1 MPLNVRRFCTSFLL
15 VLFSFIAIISA
26 QSTPPQVPAPAQPPT
41 SGEIMRGRISKAK
54 AFIAVRNFNAAIYEL
69 ENIRRETNDPTV
81 HSVANILLMNSY
93 LDQGDYKR
101 AQDFLTEFF
110 NAQKPNKPDTSGFY
124 FLAAGQVVK
133 GAKNQLE
140 RYRSL
145 GLSVSDRNLPLEAV
159 TDIEKMRETL
169 ELVITQS
176 KVLGKEK
183 NKTANAMALLEEAA
197 NSRSSLARDDYDAR
211 RWKDETADAREDLA
225 SSRSVILSAITETP
239 GETLPAQNTVA
250 SNNPPGAPESS
261 VINLPETTAP
271 VFKPVSTPSASLPKP
286 SVQEE
291 PKNTE
296 PATTQTANN
305 DSQPKRDRVVA
316 EETPKQTPSS
326 PNTGQPAQ
334 PAPGIASPL
343 AVGSLV
349 SFATKQAQPIYPAA
363 AKNMRMTGLVK
374 VEVMVNEAGEVSEV
388 QKTSGPSMLQSAAK
402 DAIRKWRFK
411 PFLRDGLPVKATGFI
426 NFNFA
431 L

>member
-1 MPLNVRRFCTSFLL
+1 
-15 VLFSFIAIISA
+15 
-26 QSTPPQVPAPAQPPT
+26 
-41 SGEIMRGRISKAK
+41 
-54 AFIAVRNFNAAIYEL
+54 
-69 ENIRRETNDPTV
+69 
-81 HSVANILLMNSY
+81 MNSY

-176 KVLGKEK
+176 KTLGKDR

-225 SSRSVILSAITETP
+225 SSRSVILSAITENP
-239 GETLPAQNTVA
+239 GETPSAQNTVA
-250 SNNPPGAPESS
+250 VNNPPGAPEGS
-261 VINLPETTAP
+261 VIKLPETSAP
-271 VFKPVSTPSASLPKP
+271 VFKPVSIQSVPLPKP
-286 SVQEE
+286 SADEE

-296 PATTQTANN
+296 PVNTQTANN
-305 DSQPKRDRVVA
+305 DPQPKRDRVV
-316 EETPKQTPSS
+316 EETPRQTPSG

-349 SFATKQAQPIYPAA
+349 SYATKQAQPVYPTA

-411 PFLRDGLPVKATGFI
+411 PFLRDGQPVKATGFI

>member
-26 QSTPPQVPAPAQPPT
+26 QSTPPAQAPATVQPPT

-176 KVLGKEK
+176 KALGKDK

-225 SSRSVILSAITETP
+225 SSRSVILSAITEAP

-250 SNNPPGAPESS
+250 ANNPPGAPESS
-261 VINLPETTAP
+261 AIKLPETVAP
-271 VFKPVSTPSASLPKP
+271 VFKPVSGPTIPVQKP
-286 SVQEE
+286 AVQEE

-296 PATTQTANN
+296 PANTQTANN
-305 DSQPKRDRVVA
+305 DPQPKRDRVV
-316 EETPKQTPSS
+316 EETPKQTPSG
-326 PNTGQPAQ
+326 PNTGPTSP
-334 PAPGIASPL
+334 PAPAGSPL

-349 SFATKQAQPIYPAA
+349 SYATRQATPVYPTA

-374 VEVMVNEAGEVSEV
+374 VEVMVNEAGEVAEV
-388 QKTSGPSMLQSAAK
+388 QNTSGPSMLQSAAK

>member
-1 MPLNVRRFCTSFLL
+1 MPLNVRRFGTSFLL

-26 QSTPPQVPAPAQPPT
+26 QSTPPVEAPAPT

-81 HSVANILLMNSY
+81 HSVANVLLINSY

-124 FLAAGQVVK
+124 FLAAGQVVR

-159 TDIEKMRETL
+159 SDIDKMRETL
-169 ELVITQS
+169 ELVITQA
-176 KVLGKEK
+176 KALGKEK

-197 NSRSSLARDDYDAR
+197 NSRSSIARDDYDAR
-211 RWKDETADAREDLA
+211 RWRDETADAREELA
-225 SSRSVILSAITETP
+225 SSRSVIMSAITDAPADGSTAQNNVAIN
-239 GETLPAQNTVA
+239 TLPAGPENTA
-250 SNNPPGAPESS
+250 
-261 VINLPETTAP
+261 IKLPETTP
-271 VFKPVSTPSASLPKP
+271 VFKPVSGPAVPISKP
-286 SVQEE
+286 AVQEE
-291 PKNTE
+291 PKKSEPVNTQ
-296 PATTQTANN
+296 PAS
-305 DSQPKRDRVVA
+305 DPQPKRERVVEDTSRQA
-316 EETPKQTPSS
+316 PAN
-326 PNTGQPAQ
+326 PNTGQQAQ
-334 PAPGIASPL
+334 PPAVNASPL
-343 AVGSLV
+343 SVGSLV
-349 SFATKQAQPIYPAA
+349 SYATRQATPIYPIA

-374 VEVMVNEAGEVSEV
+374 VEVMVNEAGEVAEV
-388 QKTSGPSMLQSAAK
+388 QNTSGPSMLQSAAK

-411 PFLRDGLPVKATGFI
+411 PFTRDGQPVKATGFI

>member
-1 MPLNVRRFCTSFLL
+1 MPLNVRRFGTSFLL

-26 QSTPPQVPAPAQPPT
+26 QTTPPVQAPAPAQPPT

-81 HSVANILLMNSY
+81 HSVANVLLMNSY

-133 GAKNQLE
+133 GAKNQFE

-159 TDIEKMRETL
+159 ADIDKMRETL
-169 ELVITQS
+169 ELVITQA
-176 KVLGKEK
+176 KALGKEK
-183 NKTANAMALLEEAA
+183 NRTANAMALLEEAA

-211 RWKDETADAREDLA
+211 RWRDETADAREELA
-225 SSRSVILSAITETP
+225 SSRSVILSAVTDAPADGST
-239 GETLPAQNTVA
+239 AQNNAA
-250 SNNPPGAPESS
+250 SNTVPAGPENTA
-261 VINLPETTAP
+261 IKLPETAPP
-271 VFKPVSTPSASLPKP
+271 VFKPVSATVVPVSKP
-286 SVQEE
+286 AGAEE
-291 PKNTE
+291 PKKNE
-296 PATTQTANN
+296 PVNTQTAI
-305 DSQPKRDRVVA
+305 DSQPRRERVVEDA
-316 EETPKQTPSS
+316 GKPAPAS
-326 PNTGQPAQ
+326 PNTGQPVQ
-334 PAPGIASPL
+334 PPAVNASPL

-349 SFATKQAQPIYPAA
+349 SYATKQATPIYPAA

-374 VEVMVNEAGEVSEV
+374 VEVMVNEAGEVAEV
-388 QKTSGPSMLQSAAK
+388 QNTSGPSMLQSAAK
-402 DAIRKWRFK
+402 DAIRKWRFR
-411 PFLRDGLPVKATGFI
+411 PFMRDGQPVKATGFI

>member
-1 MPLNVRRFCTSFLL
+1 
-15 VLFSFIAIISA
+15 
-26 QSTPPQVPAPAQPPT
+26 
-41 SGEIMRGRISKAK
+41 
-54 AFIAVRNFNAAIYEL
+54 
-69 ENIRRETNDPTV
+69 
-81 HSVANILLMNSY
+81 MNSY

-110 NAQKPNKPDTSGFY
+110 NAQKPTKPDTSGFY

-140 RYRSL
+140 RYRAL

-225 SSRSVILSAITETP
+225 NSRSVILSAITETP

-250 SNNPPGAPESS
+250 SNNPPGAPEGA
-261 VINLPETTAP
+261 VMKLPETAP
-271 VFKPVSTPSASLPKP
+271 VFKPVSTQAVPLPKP
-286 SVQEE
+286 AADEE
-291 PKNTE
+291 PKNTD
-296 PATTQTANN
+296 PVNTQTANN
-305 DSQPKRDRVVA
+305 DPQPKRDRVVV
-316 EETPKQTPSS
+316 EEMPKQTPSG
-326 PNTGQPAQ
+326 PNPGQPAQ
-334 PAPGIASPL
+334 PAAGIASPL

-349 SFATKQAQPIYPAA
+349 SYATKQATPVYPTA

-374 VEVMVNEAGEVSEV
+374 VEVMVNEAGEVAEV
-388 QKTSGPSMLQSAAK
+388 QNTSGPSMLQSAAK
-402 DAIRKWRFK
+402 DAIRKWKFK

>member
-26 QSTPPQVPAPAQPPT
+26 QSTAPAPAQPPT

-81 HSVANILLMNSY
+81 HSVANVLLINSY

-176 KVLGKEK
+176 KALGKEK
-183 NKTANAMALLEEAA
+183 NRTANAMALLEEAA

-225 SSRSVILSAITETP
+225 NSRSVIMNAVTENSGDTS
-239 GETLPAQNTVA
+239 TAQNAVA
-250 SNNPPGAPESS
+250 INNPPGAPESS
-261 VINLPETTAP
+261 VIKLPETAP
-271 VFKPVSTPSASLPKP
+271 VFKPVSTPSAPLPKP
-286 SVQEE
+286 AVQEE
-291 PKNTE
+291 PAKTE
-296 PATTQTANN
+296 PVNTQTAKN
-305 DSQPKRDRVVA
+305 DPQPKRDRVV
-316 EETPKQTPSS
+316 EEAPRQTPSS
-326 PNTGQPAQ
+326 PNTGQQAQ
-334 PAPGIASPL
+334 PAPEIGSPL

-349 SFATKQAQPIYPAA
+349 SYATKQATPIYPAA
-363 AKNMRMTGLVK
+363 AKSMRMTGLVK
-374 VEVMVNEAGEVSEV
+374 VEVMVNEAGEVAEV
-388 QKTSGPSMLQSAAK
+388 QNTSGPSMLQSAAK

-411 PFLRDGLPVKATGFI
+411 PFLRDGQPVKATGFI

>member
-1 MPLNVRRFCTSFLL
+1 
-15 VLFSFIAIISA
+15 
-26 QSTPPQVPAPAQPPT
+26 
-41 SGEIMRGRISKAK
+41 MRGRISKAK

-81 HSVANILLMNSY
+81 HGVANILLMNSY

-176 KVLGKEK
+176 KALGKDK

-225 SSRSVILSAITETP
+225 SSRSVILSAVTENP
-239 GETLPAQNTVA
+239 GETLPAQNTTTA
-250 SNNPPGAPESS
+250 NNPPGAPESS
-261 VINLPETTAP
+261 GIRLPETAP
-271 VFKPVSTPSASLPKP
+271 VFKPVSTPSAPLPKP
-286 SVQEE
+286 ALQEE

-296 PATTQTANN
+296 PVNTQTANN
-305 DSQPKRDRVVA
+305 DPQPKRDRVV
-316 EETPKQTPSS
+316 EETPRQTPSG
-326 PNTGQPAQ
+326 PNTGQMS
-334 PAPGIASPL
+334 PAPAGSPL

-349 SFATKQAQPIYPAA
+349 SYATKQATPIYPAA
-363 AKNMRMTGLVK
+363 AKSMRMTGLVK
-374 VEVMVNEAGEVSEV
+374 VEVMVNEAGEVAEV
-388 QKTSGPSMLQSAAK
+388 QNTSGPSMLQSAAK

-411 PFLRDGLPVKATGFI
+411 PFLRDGQPVKATGFI

>member
-1 MPLNVRRFCTSFLL
+1 
-15 VLFSFIAIISA
+15 
-26 QSTPPQVPAPAQPPT
+26 
-41 SGEIMRGRISKAK
+41 
-54 AFIAVRNFNAAIYEL
+54 
-69 ENIRRETNDPTV
+69 
-81 HSVANILLMNSY
+81 MNSY

-159 TDIEKMRETL
+159 TDVEKMRETL

-176 KVLGKEK
+176 KTLGKDR

-225 SSRSVILSAITETP
+225 SSRSVILSAITENP

-261 VINLPETTAP
+261 GIKLPEP
-271 VFKPVSTPSASLPKP
+271 VFKPVSAPSVPLPKP
-286 SVQEE
+286 SADEE

-296 PATTQTANN
+296 PVNTQTANN
-305 DSQPKRDRVVA
+305 DPQPKRDRVV
-316 EETPKQTPSS
+316 EEAPQQTPSG
-326 PNTGQPAQ
+326 PNPDQPAQ
-334 PAPGIASPL
+334 LIPAGSPL
-343 AVGSLV
+343 AVGSLM
-349 SFATKQAQPIYPAA
+349 SYATKQATPIYPIA

-402 DAIRKWRFK
+402 DAVRKWKFK
-411 PFLRDGLPVKATGFI
+411 PFLRDGQPVKATGFI

>member
-1 MPLNVRRFCTSFLL
+1 
-15 VLFSFIAIISA
+15 
-26 QSTPPQVPAPAQPPT
+26 
-41 SGEIMRGRISKAK
+41 
-54 AFIAVRNFNAAIYEL
+54 
-69 ENIRRETNDPTV
+69 
-81 HSVANILLMNSY
+81 MNSY

-110 NAQKPNKPDTSGFY
+110 NAQKPNRPDTSGFY

-159 TDIEKMRETL
+159 TDVEKMRETL

-176 KVLGKEK
+176 KVLGKDK

-239 GETLPAQNTVA
+239 GETLPVQNTVA

-261 VINLPETTAP
+261 GIKLPETAP
-271 VFKPVSTPSASLPKP
+271 VFKPVSTQSVPLPKP
-286 SVQEE
+286 SADEE

-296 PATTQTANN
+296 PVNTQTANN
-305 DSQPKRDRVVA
+305 DPQPKRDRVV
-316 EETPKQTPSS
+316 EETPQQTPSG
-326 PNTGQPAQ
+326 PNPGQPAQ
-334 PAPGIASPL
+334 LAPAGSPL

-349 SFATKQAQPIYPAA
+349 SFATKQATPIYPTA

-402 DAIRKWRFK
+402 DAIRKWKFK
-411 PFLRDGLPVKATGFI
+411 PFLRDGQPVKATGFI